1 MKNVWAALGQSFFHR
16 DCRNLKGFSEM
27 ALIKVLVFVF
37 FFEDIVQSSLYF
49 EIPADI
55 SKFLKNAQAD
65 IVFIQNVL
73 LVFEIKKV
81 VRVVI

>member
-1 MKNVWAALGQSFFHR
+1 
-16 DCRNLKGFSEM
+16 M

-65 IVFIQNVL
+65 IVFI
-73 LVFEIKKV
+73 
-81 VRVVI
+81 